1 MTNQN
6 IEALQRAV
14 LADIVNILNRKKG
27 IPVSFNT
34 VTLGQTS
41 DSSYQG
47 SVGCSEAG
55 GRKWTLEIKVS
66 LAGQTVEWDL
76 EIESEPH
83 RFQWHPVP

>member
-1 MTNQN
+1 MTNQH
-6 IEALQRAV
+6 IEALQQAV

-27 IPVSFNT
+27 IPVSFDT

-55 GRKWTLEIKVS
+55 GHKWALGIKVS
-66 LAGQTVEWDL
+66 LRGQMVEWDL

-83 RFQWHPVP
+83 RFQWSPAS